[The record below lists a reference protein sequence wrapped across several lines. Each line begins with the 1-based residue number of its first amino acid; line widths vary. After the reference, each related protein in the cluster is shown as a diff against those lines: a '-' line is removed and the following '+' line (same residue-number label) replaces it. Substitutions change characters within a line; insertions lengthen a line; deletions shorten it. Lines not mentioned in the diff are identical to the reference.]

1 MAIVLHTQGR
11 NPVCAVLGLLYKNER
26 MEHLVQP
33 TLDFIS
39 ANSSWAFPVMF
50 VTSFGESFA
59 FVSLLFPGTSILI
72 IAGTLMA
79 AGSLPYWPVL
89 AGAIIGAVLGDT
101 VSFWLGHRYGGG
113 IGRLWPFTRNPHLLS
128 NGIRFFDRHGGKS
141 VFIGRFF
148 GPVRAVIPLAAGI
161 MRMPRGRFWFA
172 NVASAFVWAP
182 MLLLAGDA
190 VGDVGHRLIGSANT
204 VLLVFGGLTLFGIG
218 GMIWATVKSG
228 RSRP

>member
-1 MAIVLHTQGR
+1 
-11 NPVCAVLGLLYKNER
+11 
-26 MEHLVQP
+26 MEHLVQL

-39 ANSSWAFPVMF
+39 AHSGWAFPVMF

-59 FVSLLFPGTSILI
+59 FLSLLFPGTSILI
-72 IAGTLMA
+72 VAGTLMA
-79 AGSLPYWPVL
+79 TGSLPYWPVL

-101 VSFWLGHRYGGG
+101 VSFWLGERYGGG
-113 IGRLWPFTRNPHLLS
+113 IGRMWPFTRNPDLLP
-128 NGIRFFDRHGGKS
+128 NGVRFFKRHGGKS

-172 NVASAFVWAP
+172 NVTSALVWAP
-182 MLLLAGDA
+182 MLLLVGDA
-190 VGDVGHRLIGSANT
+190 VGDAGDRLIGSANT
-204 VLLVFGGLTLFGIG
+204 ALLVFAGLTVFGIIG
-218 GMIWATVKSG
+218 IVWAMMRSG

>member
-1 MAIVLHTQGR
+1 
-11 NPVCAVLGLLYKNER
+11 
-26 MEHLVQP
+26 MEHLVQL

-39 ANSSWAFPVMF
+39 AHSGWAFPVMF

-59 FVSLLFPGTSILI
+59 FLSLLFPGTSILI
-72 IAGTLMA
+72 VAGTLMA
-79 AGSLPYWPVL
+79 TGSLPYWPVL

-101 VSFWLGHRYGGG
+101 VSFWLGERYGGG
-113 IGRLWPFTRNPHLLS
+113 VGRMWPFTRNPDLLP
-128 NGIRFFDRHGGKS
+128 NGVRFFKRHGGKS

-172 NVASAFVWAP
+172 NVTSALVWAP
-182 MLLLAGDA
+182 MLLLVGDA
-190 VGDVGHRLIGSANT
+190 VGDAGDRLIGSANT
-204 VLLVFGGLTLFGIG
+204 VLLVFAGLTVFGIIG
-218 GMIWATVKSG
+218 IVWAMMRSG

>member
-1 MAIVLHTQGR
+1 
-11 NPVCAVLGLLYKNER
+11 
-26 MEHLVQP
+26 MEHLVQL

-39 ANSSWAFPVMF
+39 AHSGWAFPVMF

-59 FVSLLFPGTSILI
+59 FLSLLFPGTSILI
-72 IAGTLMA
+72 VAGTLMA
-79 AGSLPYWPVL
+79 TGSLPYWPVL

-101 VSFWLGHRYGGG
+101 VSFWLGERYGGG
-113 IGRLWPFTRNPHLLS
+113 IGRMWPFTRNPDLLP
-128 NGIRFFDRHGGKS
+128 NGVRFFKRHGGKS

-172 NVASAFVWAP
+172 NVTSALVWAP
-182 MLLLAGDA
+182 MLLLVGDA
-190 VGDVGHRLIGSANT
+190 VGDAGDRLIGSANT
-204 VLLVFGGLTLFGIG
+204 VLLVFAGLTAFGIIG
-218 GMIWATVKSG
+218 IVWAMMRSG